1 MTLFTIIVL
10 SLAVALLVT
19 GAILLKK
26 NLKPILGFF
35 LLIFALA
42 LFIGIT
48 MDPSGLFKEVT
59 GIVSLLK

>member
-1 MTLFTIIVL
+1 MNLFTIIVL
-10 SLAVALLVT
+10 SLAVVLLVT

-26 NLKPILGFF
+26 NVRPILGFF

-48 MDPSGLFKEVT
+48 MDPKGFEREVT
-59 GIVSLLK
+59 GIVRLIK